1 MFTYVV
7 LFGYQGCKKKYFPHD
22 GGFESD
28 VEDFVGLNEIS
39 LGMDV
44 ISLVLDCLYKRAKSD
59 KNDSA
64 KEPG

>member
-7 LFGYQGCKKKYFPHD
+7 LFGYQGCKKRYFPHD

-28 VEDFVGLNEIS
+28 VEVFVGLDEMS
-39 LGMDV
+39 LRMDV
-44 ISLVLDCLYKRAKSD
+44 ISLVFYRTAKSD
-59 KNDSA
+59 NNDSA